1 MSGVHNNLVE
11 RILDMLQ
18 KNILEGTD
26 PSDFGISSNQLESN
40 EDMTLVQY

>member
-26 PSDFGISSNQLESN
+26 PGDFGSSSNQVESN